1 MDIESFPAHWEF
13 EDSGKQIP
21 KEGLLE
27 VPPTSDEYW
36 RGFEQL
42 RAPTEPVNG
51 RPGPGEPNA
60 FRRSQCVFCSS
71 LRSGYS
77 ERPGVCWTTVM
88 GDAWISRLQR
98 IQNTSLFSFFDFQRR
113 RLESVATATGSSH
126 QLQVTSSG
134 TLTAQS

>member
-36 RGFEQL
+36 RVFEQL

-51 RPGPGEPNA
+51 RPGPGEPA
-60 FRRSQCVFCSS
+60 WFWLRQVVVSQ
-71 LRSGYS
+71 RQ
-77 ERPGVCWTTVM
+77 E
-88 GDAWISRLQR
+88 
-98 IQNTSLFSFFDFQRR
+98 
-113 RLESVATATGSSH
+113 TGRFVGP
-126 QLQVTSSG
+126 Q
-134 TLTAQS
+134 

>member
-36 RGFEQL
+36 RVFEQL

-51 RPGPGEPNA
+51 RPGPGEPA
-60 FRRSQCVFCSS
+60 WFGLRQVVVSQ
-71 LRSGYS
+71 
-77 ERPGVCWTTVM
+77 RPETG
-88 GDAWISRLQR
+88 RLLDH
-98 IQNTSLFSFFDFQRR
+98 SDGR
-113 RLESVATATGSSH
+113 RLDLPATTH
-126 QLQVTSSG
+126 PEH
-134 TLTAQS
+134 